1 MADPKSESRLPMVMS
16 LNMYVPRD
24 ERYGHLKMSDFVA
37 YGLKVISQFL
47 IPEMET
53 LFDSSSSVST
63 ARLDSFEDFLN
74 LYEGGIK
81 LSDAAGSLPKNIVDN
96 LELIKELIRS
106 DGEGFLKF
114 PPPMLIKGMYI
125 FLLLVSQSSYF
136 FILLMVFYMVAEDKT
151 AWRTDEEFAREMVAG
166 MNPIIIRGLKVKSSH
181 CKFLY

>member
-1 MADPKSESRLPMVMS
+1 MYGLILYIVNYMADPKSESRLPMVMS

-125 FLLLVSQSSYF
+125 YF
-136 FILLMVFYMVAEDKT
+136 FFLSLSHHISSFYLWFFIWLQRTKLLGEQMRNLLEK
-151 AWRTDEEFAREMVAG
+151 WWLE
-166 MNPIIIRGLKVKSSH
+166 
-181 CKFLY
+181 